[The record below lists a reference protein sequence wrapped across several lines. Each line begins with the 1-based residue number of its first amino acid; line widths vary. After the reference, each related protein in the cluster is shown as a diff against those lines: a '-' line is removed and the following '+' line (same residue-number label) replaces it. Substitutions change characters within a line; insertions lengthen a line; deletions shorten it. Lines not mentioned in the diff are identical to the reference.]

1 MYKRIVRSKV
11 CATFERINEGDY
23 LTMVDGLAPQF
34 EYRFH
39 GDHALGGR
47 RRTRGAMIRWW
58 ERATRLLPGVRFDV
72 QEVLVS
78 GGPWRTRVAV
88 RSRVSGALPDGGRY
102 ENTVFQFLTLVWGR
116 VTEVETLEDLQVLE
130 RALGA
135 VAAAGIAEAT
145 AAPIADE
152 PSDDPYGKGAAPV

>member
-1 MYKRIVRSKV
+1 MYNHIVRNKV
-11 CATFERINEGDY
+11 RATFERINEGDY

-47 RRTRGAMIRWW
+47 RVTRDAMIRWW

-78 GGPWRTRVAV
+78 GRPWRTRVAV
-88 RSRVSGALPDGGRY
+88 RSRVSGGLPDGERY
-102 ENTVFQFLTLVWGR
+102 ENTVFQFLTVAWGR
-116 VTEVETLEDLQVLE
+116 VTDVETMEDLQVLE
-130 RALGA
+130 RALD
-135 VAAAGIAEAT
+135 VVEAAGVSEAA
-145 AAPIADE
+145 AAPITDA
-152 PSDDPYGKGAAPV
+152 